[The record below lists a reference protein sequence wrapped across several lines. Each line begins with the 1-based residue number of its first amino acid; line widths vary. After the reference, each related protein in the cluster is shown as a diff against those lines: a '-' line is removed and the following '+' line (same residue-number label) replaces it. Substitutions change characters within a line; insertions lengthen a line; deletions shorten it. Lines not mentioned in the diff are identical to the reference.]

1 MKKYILILV
10 VVVTTI
16 SCRSQDGIVKSIS
29 CESKVDVQY
38 EKADAQAKKEGLVA
52 DKNLEAFTVHFLYDF
67 DGEIEAYV
75 NDNLLFSENI
85 KTNEVTD
92 KTGKYFGYN
101 YAKDTE
107 TPVLK
112 IAMDKTCFDIK
123 IDKDYKL
130 IYVYFSKTEGW
141 TVRFSNI
148 HYAEH

>member
-10 VVVTTI
+10 VAITTI

-29 CESKVDVQY
+29 CESNVDVQY

-52 DKNLEAFTVHFLYDF
+52 DKNLEAFTVHFLYNF
-67 DGEIEAYV
+67 DGEIKAYV
-75 NDNLLFSENI
+75 NDKLLFNEYI

-92 KTGKYFGYN
+92 KTGKYFGHN
-101 YAKDTE
+101 YAKDNE

-112 IAMDKTCFDIK
+112 VVMDETCFDIK

-130 IYVYFSKTEGW
+130 IYVYFSKAEGW
-141 TVRFSNI
+141 TVRVSNI

>member
-1 MKKYILILV
+1 MNKYILILV
-10 VVVTTI
+10 FATTVI

-29 CESKVDVQY
+29 CTSNVDVQY
-38 EKADAQAKKEGLVA
+38 EKADAQAKKEGLVT

-67 DGEIEAYV
+67 DGEVEAYV
-75 NDNLLFSENI
+75 NDKLLFNEKI
-85 KTNEVTD
+85 ETNDVTD

-101 YAKDTE
+101 YAKDDN
-107 TPVLK
+107 TPILK
-112 IAMDKTCFDIK
+112 IAIDNTCFDIK
-123 IDKDYKL
+123 IDKNYKL

>member
-10 VVVTTI
+10 FAIISV

-29 CESKVDVQY
+29 CTSDVDIQY

-52 DKNLEAFTVHFLYDF
+52 NKNLEAFTVHFLYNF
-67 DGEIEAYV
+67 DGEIKAYV
-75 NDNLLFSENI
+75 NDKILFNEQI
-85 KTNEVTD
+85 KTNDVTD

-101 YAKDTE
+101 YSKDE
-107 TPVLK
+107 KTPILK
-112 IAMDKTCFDIK
+112 IEMDEKCFDIK

-130 IYVYFSKTEGW
+130 VYVYYSKADGW
-141 TVRFSNI
+141 TIRFSNI